1 MEKVAPRYSPDMVR
15 ENVQRNIE
23 RLFAEHSAG
32 RPANWSCDVRT
43 KEVITTANWLG
54 EELQRIGLDDA
65 GAKVQNAQFNRR
77 VRSEEDFSHNPF
89 SMPRGGLIALET
101 EDPLTI
107 KADQYDLVA
116 NGYELLSGAIR
127 NFNPEVMYKAFSI
140 ASSTGLTFS

>member
-23 RLFAEHSAG
+23 RLFAGYSAG

-77 VRSEEDFSHNPF
+77 VRSEED
-89 SMPRGGLIALET
+89 LW
-101 EDPLTI
+101 
-107 KADQYDLVA
+107 
-116 NGYELLSGAIR
+116 
-127 NFNPEVMYKAFSI
+127 SI
-140 ASSTGLTFS
+140 ASQILNDALDGNVDRNRRPHRRWG